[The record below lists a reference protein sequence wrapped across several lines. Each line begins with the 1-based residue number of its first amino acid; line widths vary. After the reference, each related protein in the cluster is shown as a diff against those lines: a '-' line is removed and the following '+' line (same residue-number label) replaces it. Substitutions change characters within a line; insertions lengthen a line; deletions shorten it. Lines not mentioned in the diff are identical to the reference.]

1 MEKAGKEI
9 ELRKYVNVATLH
21 LKIIRGNVFVFELF
35 WRYIFVMF

>member
-21 LKIIRGNVFVFELF
+21 LKIIRENVFELF
-35 WRYIFVMF
+35 WRYILVMF